1 MRFRSGLLLLGVMCV
16 VLGAWAQEGDAPVPA
31 AENGVAVEPSS
42 VPEATETAPI
52 VPASMGDPSVTVQTP
67 PSSEL
72 PANSLTLMMMIT
84 QGGVILWV
92 IMALGFVAFVLSIYY
107 LMTLTPGR
115 EAPKMLVK
123 RAHGMLHAGDLRG
136 AYQMCQERDEYLA
149 LVLRAGL
156 KMSGHERFVIQEAM
170 ESEGERGA
178 TALWQKI
185 SYLNNIASLS
195 PLLGLLGTVWGMMQA
210 FGAIAFEDSQVREL
224 TLAYSV
230 SLAMITTAAGLL
242 VAIPTLAVYFFLRGR
257 VLKIVAAVEANASE
271 FVELIVKEN
280 DA

>member
-16 VLGAWAQEGDAPVPA
+16 ALGAWAQEGDAPVPA
-31 AENGVAVEPSS
+31 AENGVLDAAAA
-42 VPEATETAPI
+42 PEAAETTPI
-52 VPASMGDPSVTVQTP
+52 VPASMGDPSITVLETAGAP
-67 PSSEL
+67 GPSK
-72 PANSLTLMMMIT
+72 SLTLMMMIT
-84 QGGVILWV
+84 QGGMILWV
-92 IMALGFVAFVLSIYY
+92 IMALGFVAFVLSIYH

-280 DA
+280 EA